1 MHNFLGDKRPHREG
15 REERSLIERLQRSQI
30 KSNLILLTA
39 FFAIVATAFSG
50 VAQSGESVIEAAPGQ
65 TVQEDITLGQGSGE
79 VTLTITDS
87 VSGWT
92 LYSVRTPNR
101 KTGIFRLTT
110 DSPWQVNVFSDTDGY
125 LSEYDTTTGHYVS
138 GGKRLRMPM
147 NIIVASNSGTPSYT
161 GHKVNLRQ
169 GGALVQGQSDMH
181 DIEIPFTCEQDISLS
196 DETLPEGHAYG
207 MRITFTTSSES

>member
-1 MHNFLGDKRPHREG
+1 MHKFLGENRPHRKG
-15 REERSLIERLQRSQI
+15 HEERCLIERLQRSQI

-39 FFAIVATAFSG
+39 FFAIVATAISG
-50 VAQSGESVIEAAPGQ
+50 VAQSSESVIVAAPGQ

-79 VTLTITDS
+79 VTLTIIDG

-92 LYSVRTPNR
+92 LYPVRTPNR

-110 DSPWQVNVFSDTDGY
+110 DSPWQVTVFSDTGGY
-125 LSEYDTTTGHYVS
+125 LTEYDTTTGHYVS
-138 GGKRLRMPM
+138 DGKRLRLPM
-147 NIIVASNSGTPSYT
+147 NILVASSSGMPSYT

-169 GGALVQGQSDMH
+169 GGPLVEGLSDLY

-207 MRITFTTSSES
+207 MRITFTASSDS

>member
-15 REERSLIERLQRSQI
+15 HEERSLIERLKRSQI

-50 VAQSGESVIEAAPGQ
+50 VAQSGESVIVAAPGQ

-101 KTGIFRLTT
+101 ITGILRLTT
-110 DSPWQVNVFSDTDGY
+110 DSPWQVNVFSDTGG
-125 LSEYDTTTGHYVS
+125 LS
-138 GGKRLRMPM
+138 
-147 NIIVASNSGTPSYT
+147 
-161 GHKVNLRQ
+161 
-169 GGALVQGQSDMH
+169 
-181 DIEIPFTCEQDISLS
+181 C
-196 DETLPEGHAYG
+196 
-207 MRITFTTSSES
+207 

>member
-1 MHNFLGDKRPHREG
+1 MHNFLGDKRQHREG

-50 VAQSGESVIEAAPGQ
+50 VAQSGESVIVGAPGQ

-101 KTGIFRLTT
+101 ITGILRLTT
-110 DSPWQVNVFSDTDGY
+110 DSPWQVNVFSDTGG
-125 LSEYDTTTGHYVS
+125 LS
-138 GGKRLRMPM
+138 
-147 NIIVASNSGTPSYT
+147 
-161 GHKVNLRQ
+161 
-169 GGALVQGQSDMH
+169 
-181 DIEIPFTCEQDISLS
+181 C
-196 DETLPEGHAYG
+196 
-207 MRITFTTSSES
+207 